1 MIDKCKDNIIK
12 WGHIRPF
19 LNHKQFKFNT
29 LDIETVNNELF
40 MIGVIDNGNYNYTL
54 DNFYDFFHEFL
65 ISSCRKNRHILTWSR
80 YDITF
85 IYKLLTSRLSPEE
98 REKVNEK
105 VGKISPLFTYK
116 YLTLEITVVNI
127 IKNCMIFDITDQYNK
142 KKSVTIYNLKNLF
155 VTNLETTAENYKIDT
170 YSKMGEEYHI
180 IDKERFFND
189 LEYQKGVIKSNYLD
203 NSVLLDISRI
213 FLENFHDIT
222 GYYPK
227 TIFTAGSIARS
238 FLLSYKDEF
247 GDAGQLS
254 FKTIFKNLDEE
265 TFDKLLDYS
274 MKSYH
279 GGKVEVY
286 KIGYI
291 EDGYIID
298 KNSAYPS
305 YIKILPKIE
314 PDVIYYGSDVNKLD
328 NYFYAFIKCNITIDD
343 PNFIHPII
351 VKSPTNKINVSP
363 YGFLKDV
370 IITKWEYDYLRN
382 YNIPIDVIDFIAVGH
397 NNDIKPYEKLITTLI
412 EGRYNTDNKSKADLY
427 KTIVNSLYGITYEL
441 TPIYDINNDGKIEL
455 IGYRAGD
462 YFNPIIAS
470 YITAMTRT
478 DLSNID
484 NHILSNGGEL
494 LFNMTDSIMYRGN
507 ITLDIF
513 SETKVLG
520 KYSIPEKIKNI
531 YLLGTGRYEYI
542 DSNNEFVVKNRG
554 FVARKTDKGF
564 YSEINLTKKITIP
577 IEEFVTIFKSTTS
590 MFNYDMMGHRVTTD
604 YDIQP
609 FNLGGKRFPKNTEI
623 NLNKEH
629 TDTVPFHYCK
639 SYYR

>member
-19 LNHKQFKFNT
+19 LNNKPYKFNT
-29 LDIETVNNELF
+29 LDLETVDNELF
-40 MIGVIDNGNYNYTL
+40 LMGVIDEGNYNYTL
-54 DNFYDFFHEFL
+54 DNFYNFFNDFL
-65 ISSCRKNRHILTWSR
+65 VSSCRKNRHILTWSR
-80 YDITF
+80 YDNTF
-85 IYKLLTSRLSPEE
+85 IYKLLTSMLSPAE
-98 REKVNEK
+98 REKISER
-105 VGKISPLFTYK
+105 VGKINPLFTYK

-127 IKNCMIFDITDQYNK
+127 IKNCIIFDITDQYNK

-155 VTNLETTAENYKIDT
+155 VTNLETTAENYKINT
-170 YSKMGEEYHI
+170 YTKMGKEYHI
-180 IDKERFFND
+180 INKESFYKD

-222 GYYPK
+222 GFYPK
-227 TIFTAGSIARS
+227 TIFTSGSIAKS
-238 FLLSYKDEF
+238 FLLSYKDDF

-254 FKTIFKNLDEE
+254 FKNLFKNIDEYMY
-265 TFDKLLDYS
+265 DKLLDYS

-305 YIKILPKIE
+305 YLKMLPKIE
-314 PDVIYYGSDVNKLD
+314 PDVIYYGYNVKELNK
-328 NYFYAFIKCNITIDD
+328 YFYAFIRCNITIDD

-363 YGFLKDV
+363 YGYLKDI
-370 IITKWEYDYLRN
+370 IITKWEYDYLRV
-382 YNIPIDVIDFIAVGH
+382 YNIPVDVIDFIVVGH

-412 EGRYNTDNKSKADLY
+412 EGRYNTTNKSKADLY

-441 TPIYDINNDGKIEL
+441 TPIYDINKDDKIEL

-470 YITAMTRT
+470 YITAMTRS

-494 LFNMTDSIMYRGN
+494 IFNMTDSIMYRGSV
-507 ITLDIF
+507 TLDIF
-513 SETKVLG
+513 SKTKELG
-520 KYSIPEKIKNI
+520 KYSMPEKIKDI

-542 DSNNEFVVKNRG
+542 DSNNKFIVKNRG
-554 FVARKTDKGF
+554 FVAKKTDKGF
-564 YSEINLTKKITIP
+564 YSQIKLTKEITIP
-577 IEEFVTIFKSTTS
+577 IDEFVTIFKSNTS
-590 MFNYDMMGHRVTTD
+590 NYNFNMMGHIVQTD
-604 YDIQP
+604 YIIQP
-609 FNLGGKRFPKNTEI
+609 FNLGGKRFPINTEI
-623 NLNKEH
+623 NLNKEY

>member
-19 LNHKQFKFNT
+19 LNNKPYKFNT
-29 LDIETVNNELF
+29 LDLETVDNELF
-40 MIGVIDNGNYNYTL
+40 LMGVIDEGNYNYTL
-54 DNFYDFFHEFL
+54 DNFYNFFNDFL
-65 ISSCRKNRHILTWSR
+65 VSSCRKNRHILTWSR
-80 YDITF
+80 YDNTF
-85 IYKLLTSRLSPEE
+85 IYKLLTSMLSPAE
-98 REKVNEK
+98 REKISER
-105 VGKISPLFTYK
+105 VGKINPLFTYK

-127 IKNCMIFDITDQYNK
+127 IKNCIIFDITDQYNK

-155 VTNLETTAENYKIDT
+155 VTNLETTAENYKINT
-170 YSKMGEEYHI
+170 YTKMGKEYHI
-180 IDKERFFND
+180 INKESFYKD

-222 GYYPK
+222 GFYPK
-227 TIFTAGSIARS
+227 TIFTSGSIARS
-238 FLLSYKDEF
+238 FLLSYKDDF

-254 FKTIFKNLDEE
+254 FKNLFKNIDEYMY
-265 TFDKLLDYS
+265 DKLLDYS

-305 YIKILPKIE
+305 YLKMLPKIE
-314 PDVIYYGSDVNKLD
+314 PDVIYYGYNVKELNK
-328 NYFYAFIKCNITIDD
+328 YFYAFIRCNITIDD

-363 YGFLKDV
+363 YGYLKDI
-370 IITKWEYDYLRN
+370 IITKWEYDYLRG
-382 YNIPIDVIDFIAVGH
+382 YNIPVDVIDFIAVGH

-412 EGRYNTDNKSKADLY
+412 EGRYNTTNKSKADLY

-441 TPIYDINNDGKIEL
+441 TPIYDINKDDKIEL

-470 YITAMTRT
+470 YITAMTRS

-494 LFNMTDSIMYRGN
+494 IFNMTDSIMYRGSV
-507 ITLDIF
+507 TLDIF
-513 SETKVLG
+513 SKTKVLG
-520 KYSIPEKIKNI
+520 KYSMPEKIKDI

-542 DSNNEFVVKNRG
+542 DSNNKFIVKNRG
-554 FVARKTDKGF
+554 FVAKKTDKGF
-564 YSEINLTKKITIP
+564 YSQIKLTKEITIP
-577 IEEFVTIFKSTTS
+577 IDEFVTIFKSNTS
-590 MFNYDMMGHRVTTD
+590 NYNFNMMGHIVQTD
-604 YDIQP
+604 YIIQP
-609 FNLGGKRFPKNTEI
+609 FNLGGKRFPINTEI
-623 NLNKEH
+623 NLNKEY

>member
-1 MIDKCKDNIIK
+1 MIEKCKDSIIK

-19 LNHKQFKFNT
+19 LNHKPYKFNT
-29 LDIETVNNELF
+29 LDLETVDNELF
-40 MIGVIDNGNYNYTL
+40 LIGVINDGNYIYTL
-54 DNFYDFFHEFL
+54 DNFYNFFNDFL
-65 ISSCRKNRHILTWSR
+65 VSSCRKNRHILTWSR

-85 IYKLLTSRLSPEE
+85 IYKLLTSTLTPAE
-98 REKVNEK
+98 REKISER
-105 VGKISPLFTYK
+105 VGKINPLFTYK

-127 IKNCMIFDITDQYNK
+127 IKNCIIFDITDQFNK

-155 VTNLETTAENYKIDT
+155 VTDLETTAENYKIDT

-213 FLENFHDIT
+213 LLQNFYEIT

-254 FKTIFKNLDEE
+254 FKNIFKNLDDE

-286 KIGYI
+286 KIGYV

-305 YIKILPKIE
+305 YLKILPKIE
-314 PDVIYYGSDVNKLD
+314 PDIIYYGDDVNELNK
-328 NYFYAFIKCNITIDD
+328 YFYAFIRCNITIDD

-363 YGFLKDV
+363 YGYLKDI
-370 IITKWEYDYLRN
+370 IITKWEYDYLRE
-382 YNIPIDVIDFIAVGH
+382 YNIPIDVIDFITVGH

-412 EGRYNTDNKSKADLY
+412 NGRYNTTNKSKADLY

-441 TPIYDINNDGKIEL
+441 TPIYDINKDDKIEL

-484 NHILSNGGEL
+484 NHILNNGGEL
-494 LFNMTDSIMYRGN
+494 LFNMTDSIMYRGE

-520 KYSIPEKIKNI
+520 KYSMPEKIKDI

-554 FVARKTDKGF
+554 FVAKKTDRGF
-564 YSEINLTKKITIP
+564 YSQMKLTKEITIP
-577 IEEFVTIFKSTTS
+577 IDEFVTIFKSNTS
-590 MFNYDMMGHRVTTD
+590 NYNFNMLGHIVPTD
-604 YDIQP
+604 YVIQP
-609 FNLGGKRFPKNTEI
+609 FNLGGKRFPKNTDI
-623 NLNKEH
+623 NLNKEY